1 MKILSFTFH
10 SQHEVPMK
18 FKFRFIPALLVLF
31 GISLP
36 AFAQGNADAIISY
49 RKNVMKAVGGNT
61 GALFTI
67 VKGGL
72 GDYKDQMLYRAKA
85 LHESAQSIPAI
96 YPEGTGT
103 GKTRAKAEIWPQ
115 REAFIAVVDDMAKAA
130 ENLIRI
136 AESGELRNFHR
147 HSDPSANP
155 AKTVTTNSAKDA
167 EIPDSDSAGIV
178 PFHRVGGS
186 FSKNAKS

>member
-1 MKILSFTFH
+1 MFTFH
-10 SQHEVPMK
+10 SLHKVPMK
-18 FKFRFIPALLVLF
+18 FKFRFVPALLVLF

-36 AFAQGNADAIISY
+36 SFAQVNSDAIISY

-72 GDYKDQMLYRAKA
+72 GDYKDQTLYHAKA

-103 GKTRAKAEIWPQ
+103 GKTRAKAEIWTQ

-136 AESGELRNFHR
+136 AESGELR
-147 HSDPSANP
+147 
-155 AKTVTTNSAKDA
+155 
-167 EIPDSDSAGIV
+167 E
-178 PFHRVGGS
+178 
-186 FSKNAKS
+186 FSKALRPLDKSCKDCRDQFGKRR

>member
-1 MKILSFTFH
+1 MKILLFTFH

-49 RKNVMKAVGGNT
+49 RKNVMKAVGGHT

-72 GDYKDQMLYRAKA
+72 GEYKDQMLYHAKA
-85 LHESAQSIPAI
+85 LHESAKSIPAI
-96 YPEGTGT
+96 YPLRDGDRKNTGQS
-103 GKTRAKAEIWPQ
+103 R
-115 REAFIAVVDDMAKAA
+115 
-130 ENLIRI
+130 NLDR
-136 AESGELRNFHR
+136 
-147 HSDPSANP
+147 
-155 AKTVTTNSAKDA
+155 T
-167 EIPDSDSAGIV
+167 
-178 PFHRVGGS
+178 
-186 FSKNAKS
+186 